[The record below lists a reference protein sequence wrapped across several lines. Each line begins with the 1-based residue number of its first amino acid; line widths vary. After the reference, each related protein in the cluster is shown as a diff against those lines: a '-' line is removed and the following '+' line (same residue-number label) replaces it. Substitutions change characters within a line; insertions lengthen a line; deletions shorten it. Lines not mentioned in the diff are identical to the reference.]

1 MVGLFYVLDEEILLR
16 PSSRYSEGFIA
27 QTVKLAKL
35 FPVCILLFVK
45 MLPMPP
51 LIPPIAAATS

>member
-1 MVGLFYVLDEEILLR
+1 MVGLFYVLDEKILVR

-35 FPVCILLFVK
+35 FP
-45 MLPMPP
+45 LPVPP
-51 LIPPIAAATS
+51 LIPSDSSSHKLKLE